1 MKSRPFLN
9 SRSAAIVVIWTALAL
24 VFTPQAVLLN
34 LGRPEPLPTWVAAAR
49 SAEIF
54 LLWALFTPLVLHALK
69 RYPPSGPQRARRIVL
84 HLGVGI
90 GLTLLHLLVLIFSL
104 VPQVPSD
111 ATFGQLAGAVAVS
124 VGATDVLMCAGIYAA
139 ALAILHHDER
149 RLAERRLVEARLTA
163 LRAQLQ
169 PHFLF
174 NTLNALAE
182 LVHRD
187 ARLAEE
193 LILKLSTLLR
203 RALADSN
210 ALTIPL
216 GEELAFLDDYL
227 SIQQALLGERLRI
240 ERDIDADT
248 LDAAVPPLL
257 LQPLV
262 ENALRHGIAL
272 RRRGGQLRI
281 AARRIDGAL
290 RIDIEDDGDGR
301 SSETGS
307 GIGQRNTRE
316 RLAAQYGEAATLSTF
331 TLPQG
336 GYLARLQ
343 LPIVRPA

>member
-1 MKSRPFLN
+1 MKPRPLLN
-9 SRSAAIVVIWTALAL
+9 SRSAAIIVIWTALAL

-69 RYPPSGPQRARRIVL
+69 HYPPSGPQRARRIVL
-84 HLGVGI
+84 HVGVAI
-90 GLTLLHLLVLIFSL
+90 GLTLLHLLVLIVSL
-104 VPQVPSD
+104 VPQVPEASF
-111 ATFGQLAGAVAVS
+111 AQLASAVAVS

-139 ALAILHHDER
+139 ALAIVHHDER
-149 RLAERRLVEARLTA
+149 RLAERRLVEARLAA

-240 ERDIDADT
+240 ERDIDAAT
-248 LDAAVPPLL
+248 LDVGVPPLL

-281 AARRIDGAL
+281 AARLIDGAL

-316 RLAAQYGEAATLSTF
+316 RLAAQYGEAATLKTF

-343 LPIVRPA
+343 LPVVRSA